1 METSISIASVKLNPN
16 DHYKKC
22 ILIKNDNGIL
32 VVDPELFVIS
42 FANEE
47 DVTNTNVS
55 IINEFKQV
63 KVKL

>member
-1 METSISIASVKLNPN
+1 METSISTADVKLNPTN
-16 DHYKKC
+16 HYKKC

-42 FANEE
+42 FDNEE
-47 DVTNTNVS
+47 DVTKANVS
-55 IINEFKQV
+55 IINEYKQV